1 MADQA
6 NTPETPK
13 PVTHHE
19 LIEDRIETVR
29 IRRSPKYSVFLVAG
43 AALGI
48 IVAMILTFSFT
59 GTTDESPNTGMIY
72 SQGQVFGFLAL
83 ICIAGG
89 VALAGAVALVFDRT
103 VGRRTRDVEVD
114 RETVHVVD

>member
-1 MADQA
+1 
-6 NTPETPK
+6 
-13 PVTHHE
+13 
-19 LIEDRIETVR
+19 
-29 IRRSPKYSVFLVAG
+29 
-43 AALGI
+43 
-48 IVAMILTFSFT
+48 
-59 GTTDESPNTGMIY
+59 MIY